1 MNKPH
6 GSPSDPAREKRFLEE
21 LRQHPELWERFE
33 AILAVTKAEE
43 GAPRSA
49 DQIEALLVEE
59 VRRLGSRAMHDWAQG
74 AEERAAR
81 ELRAAQPRVRLRKKK
96 C

>member
-6 GSPSDPAREKRFLEE
+6 GSLPDPAREKRFLEE

-59 VRRLGSRAMHDWAQG
+59 VRRLGSRAMHDWAQR

>member
-1 MNKPH
+1 MAHCLIRRAKNASSKSCASTLNC
-6 GSPSDPAREKRFLEE
+6 GNALKRFSALSE
-21 LRQHPELWERFE
+21 
-33 AILAVTKAEE
+33 AEE

-49 DQIEALLVEE
+49 DQIEARLVEE
-59 VRRLGSRAMHDWAQG
+59 VRRLGSRAMHDWAQR

-81 ELRAAQPRVRLRKKK
+81 ELRAAHPRVRLRKKK